1 MARKA
6 TWQRHADPRSAY
18 VARYHRLDIIYIF
31 YIVWVIVHITLRL
44 SEGKAKSNKCFFKA
58 SYNGPIPCNVAASN
72 ALIAWN
78 TDHQPHQRTCLIG
91 SVITV
96 QIRSRRKH
104 LDRRMKIQRTRF
116 KAFYNASRG
125 IQSGLLIKIGRSRL
139 NRNGPRWTVSS

>member
-1 MARKA
+1 MYYAGDV
-6 TWQRHADPRSAY
+6 ADGEASDRVNASISHVDHMRRGPP
-18 VARYHRLDIIYIF
+18 LDQ
-31 YIVWVIVHITLRL
+31 
-44 SEGKAKSNKCFFKA
+44 SNTCFFKA

-72 ALIAWN
+72 ASIAWN

-125 IQSGLLIKIGRSRL
+125 IQSGPLIKIGRSRL